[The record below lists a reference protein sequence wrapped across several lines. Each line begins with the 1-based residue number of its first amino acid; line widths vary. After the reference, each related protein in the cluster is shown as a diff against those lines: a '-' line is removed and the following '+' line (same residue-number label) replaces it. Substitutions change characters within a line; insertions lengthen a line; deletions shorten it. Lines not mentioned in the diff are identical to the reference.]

1 MADVPFLSDGTA
13 EGLGWA
19 LRVIE
24 GALAVACLVSVTL
37 WGRSA
42 RRLKRALGRIERT
55 LQRSGGDDEAA
66 DLSRA
71 AFRKEMHTTLLYVV
85 LALALAAGAVGG
97 ARWTAIP
104 LALCAVPLAMSIGYG
119 RNFIY
124 EAELAESRS
133 MLLRR
138 AEEAMDQADLAPRRW
153 AQRLAPSELPPVE
166 GFEIG
171 TVYEPG
177 TGSMAGD
184 FYDLYRTAP
193 NRLAAVI
200 GDVAGHGIEP
210 SITAFQ
216 VKYLLRAFLERYRD
230 PAQAVEELNKVM
242 FASGQPD
249 ELVSLCV
256 VVFDLEASTLRVCSA
271 GHPPAWLWH
280 EGEVRPLRSSGP
292 LLTLDPNGTFT
303 SREVSLDKGDLLL
316 LYTDGLTEARKGEV
330 LFGEERVAATLRR
343 EPGRDPAYL
352 CKALLEAARD
362 FSGTAL
368 GDDVAILAIK
378 RT

>member
-1 MADVPFLSDGTA
+1 VADPLLSAALVDR
-13 EGLGWA
+13 LGWGLRA
-19 LRVIE
+19 LDGVL
-24 GALAVACLVSVTL
+24 ALVCLVSVTL

-42 RRLKRALGRIERT
+42 QRLRRALGRIERT
-55 LQRSGGDDEAA
+55 LERSGGDEEAA

-71 AFRKEMHTTLLYVV
+71 AYRKELHTTVLYAV
-85 LALALAAGAVGG
+85 LAMALAAGAAGG
-97 ARWTAIP
+97 ARWTAVP
-104 LALCAVPLAMSIGYG
+104 LVLSAVPLAMSIGYG
-119 RNFIY
+119 RRFIV
-124 EAELAESRS
+124 EAELTEQRS
-133 MLLRR
+133 VLLRR
-138 AEEAMDQADLAPRRW
+138 AEEVMAQADLAPRRW
-153 AQRLAPSELPPVE
+153 AQRLAPSELPAIE

-193 NRLAAVI
+193 NRFAAVI

-230 PAQAVEELNKVM
+230 PGQAVEELNKVM

-256 VVFDLEASTLRVCSA
+256 VVFDLEALTLRVCSA

-280 EGEVRPLRSSGP
+280 DGEVRPLRASGP
-292 LLTLDPNGTFT
+292 LLTLDPNGTF
-303 SREVSLDKGDLLL
+303 SSKEVALEQGDLLL
-316 LYTDGLTEARKGEV
+316 LYTDGLTEARDGAL

-362 FSGTAL
+362 FSSTPL

>member
-1 MADVPFLSDGTA
+1 MAEPALLSQSLID
-13 EGLGWA
+13 GLGWG
-19 LRVIE
+19 LRIVE
-24 GALAVACLVSVTL
+24 GFLAVACLISVAI

-42 RRLKRALGRIERT
+42 RRLRRALGRIERS
-55 LQRSGGDDEAA
+55 LQRSGGDEEAA

-71 AFRKEMHTTLLYVV
+71 AFRKELHTTLLYAVV
-85 LALALAAGAVGG
+85 AAALGAGALGG
-97 ARWTAIP
+97 ARWTALP
-104 LALCAVPLAMSIGYG
+104 LVLCTIPLAMSIGYG

-138 AEEAMDQADLAPRRW
+138 AEEVMQQADLAPRRW
-153 AQRLAPSELPPVE
+153 AQRLAPSELPAVE
-166 GFEIG
+166 GFEVG

-177 TGSMAGD
+177 TGTMAGD

-193 NRLAAVI
+193 TRFAAII

-280 EGEVRPLRSSGP
+280 DGEVRPLRSSGP
-292 LLTLDPNGTFT
+292 LLTLDPNGTFS
-303 SREVSLDKGDLLL
+303 SREVALEAGDLLL
-316 LYTDGLTEARKGEV
+316 LYTDGLTEARNGEM

>member
-13 EGLGWA
+13 QGLGWA
-19 LRVIE
+19 LRALE
-24 GALAVACLVSVTL
+24 GALAVACLVSVAL

-42 RRLKRALGRIERT
+42 RRLQRALGRIERT
-55 LQRSGGDDEAA
+55 LQRSGGDGEAA

-104 LALCAVPLAMSIGYG
+104 LVLCAVPLAMSIGYG

-138 AEEAMDQADLAPRRW
+138 AEEVMEQADLAPRRW

-256 VVFDLEASTLRVCSA
+256 VVFDLAASTLRVCSA

-303 SREVSLDKGDLLL
+303 SREVSLQKGDLLL

>member
-1 MADVPFLSDGTA
+1 MDDPGLLSQTLL
-13 EGLGWA
+13 ERLGWGIRA
-19 LRVIE
+19 LE
-24 GALAVACLVSVTL
+24 GTLAVACLISVAI

-42 RRLKRALGRIERT
+42 RRLRRALGRIERT
-55 LQRSGGDDEAA
+55 LQRSGGDEEAA
-66 DLSRA
+66 NLARA
-71 AFRKEMHTTLLYVV
+71 AFRKEMHTTLLYAV
-85 LALALAAGAVGG
+85 LALALGAGAIGG
-97 ARWTAIP
+97 ARWTALP
-104 LALCAVPLAMSIGYG
+104 LVLCSVPLAMSIGYG

-138 AEEAMDQADLAPRRW
+138 AEEVMEQADLAPRRW
-153 AQRLAPSELPPVE
+153 AQRLAPSELPQVE
-166 GFEIG
+166 GFEVG

-193 NRLAAVI
+193 TRFAAI
-200 GDVAGHGIEP
+200 SGDVAGHGIEP

-242 FASGQPD
+242 FASGRPD

-292 LLTLDPNGTFT
+292 LLTLDPNGTFS
-303 SREVSLDKGDLLL
+303 SREVPLDPGDLLL
-316 LYTDGLTEARKGEV
+316 LYTDGLTEARNGEM

-368 GDDVAILAIK
+368 SDDVAILAVK
-378 RT
+378 RS

>member
-1 MADVPFLSDGTA
+1 MAEVLFLSERTA
-13 EGLGWA
+13 DELGWVLRA
-19 LRVIE
+19 LE
-24 GALAVACLVSVTL
+24 GSLALACLVSAIL

-42 RRLKRALGRIERT
+42 RRLQRALGRIERT

-85 LALALAAGAVGG
+85 LALALAAGALGG

-104 LALCAVPLAMSIGYG
+104 LALCAVPVAMSIGYG

-138 AEEAMDQADLAPRRW
+138 AEEVMQQADLAPRRW

-193 NRLAAVI
+193 NRFAAVI

-303 SREVSLDKGDLLL
+303 SREVSLEKGDLLL
-316 LYTDGLTEARKGEV
+316 LYTDGLTEARNGEA

>member
-1 MADVPFLSDGTA
+1 MLVSQSFVD
-13 EGLGWA
+13 GLGWG
-19 LRVIE
+19 LRAIE
-24 GALAVACLVSVTL
+24 GILAVACLISVAI

-42 RRLKRALGRIERT
+42 RRLRRALGRIERS
-55 LQRSGGDDEAA
+55 LQRSGGDEEAA

-71 AFRKEMHTTLLYVV
+71 AFRKEMHTTLLYAV
-85 LALALAAGAVGG
+85 LAAALGAGAVGG
-97 ARWTAIP
+97 ARWTALP
-104 LALCAVPLAMSIGYG
+104 LVLCTIPLAMSIGYG

-138 AEEAMDQADLAPRRW
+138 AEEVMQQADLAPRRW
-153 AQRLAPSELPPVE
+153 AQRLAPSELPAVE
-166 GFEIG
+166 GFEVG

-177 TGSMAGD
+177 TGTMAGD

-193 NRLAAVI
+193 SRFAAII

-280 EGEVRPLRSSGP
+280 DGEVRPLRSSGP
-292 LLTLDPNGTFT
+292 LLTLDPNGTF
-303 SREVSLDKGDLLL
+303 SSKEVALEEGDLLL
-316 LYTDGLTEARKGEV
+316 LYTDGLTEARNGEM

>member
-1 MADVPFLSDGTA
+1 M
-13 EGLGWA
+13 
-19 LRVIE
+19 
-24 GALAVACLVSVTL
+24 SV
-37 WGRSA
+37 R
-42 RRLKRALGRIERT
+42 
-55 LQRSGGDDEAA
+55 
-66 DLSRA
+66 
-71 AFRKEMHTTLLYVV
+71 
-85 LALALAAGAVGG
+85 
-97 ARWTAIP
+97 
-104 LALCAVPLAMSIGYG
+104 YG

-133 MLLRR
+133 ILLRR
-138 AEEAMDQADLAPRRW
+138 AEEVMQQADLAPRRW
-153 AQRLAPSELPPVE
+153 AQRLAPSDLPAVE

-193 NRLAAVI
+193 SRFAAVI

-256 VVFDLEASTLRVCSA
+256 VVFDLEASTIRVCSA

-280 EGEVRPLRSSGP
+280 DGEVRPLRSSGP
-292 LLTLDPNGTFT
+292 LLTLDPDGTF
-303 SREVSLDKGDLLL
+303 SSKEVELDEGDLLL
-316 LYTDGLTEARKGEV
+316 LYTDGLTEARNGQV

>member
-1 MADVPFLSDGTA
+1 MADLGLLSQSVVD
-13 EGLGWA
+13 GLGWGVRA
-19 LRVIE
+19 VE
-24 GALAVACLVSVTL
+24 GTLAVACLISVAI

-42 RRLKRALGRIERT
+42 RRLHRALGRIERT

-71 AFRKEMHTTLLYVV
+71 AYRKEMHTTVLYAVV
-85 LALALAAGAVGG
+85 ALALAAGAIGG

-104 LALCAVPLAMSIGYG
+104 LVLCAVPLAMSIGYG

-138 AEEAMDQADLAPRRW
+138 AEEVMEQADLAPRRW
-153 AQRLAPSELPPVE
+153 AQRLAPSDLPPVE

-193 NRLAAVI
+193 SRFAAII

-280 EGEVRPLRSSGP
+280 DGEVRPLRSSGP
-292 LLTLDPNGTFT
+292 LLTLDPNGTFS
-303 SREVSLDKGDLLL
+303 SREVDLDQGDLLL
-316 LYTDGLTEARKGEV
+316 LYTDGLTEARNGEM

-343 EPGRDPAYL
+343 EPGRDPTYL

>member
-19 LRVIE
+19 LRALE
-24 GALAVACLVSVTL
+24 GVLAVACLVSVTL

-71 AFRKEMHTTLLYVV
+71 AFRKEMHTTLLYAV
-85 LALALAAGAVGG
+85 LALALGAGAIGG

-119 RNFIY
+119 RNFVY

-138 AEEAMDQADLAPRRW
+138 AEEVMEQADLAPRRW
-153 AQRLAPSELPPVE
+153 AQRLAPSELPSVE

-256 VVFDLEASTLRVCSA
+256 VVFDLQASTLRVCSA

>member
-1 MADVPFLSDGTA
+1 VVDRFLPTELINGVGWGLRA
-13 EGLGWA
+13 LEG
-19 LRVIE
+19 V
-24 GALAVACLVSVTL
+24 LAVFCLISVTL

-42 RRLKRALGRIERT
+42 QRLRRALGRVERT
-55 LQRSGGDDEAA
+55 LEHTGGDDEAA
-66 DLSRA
+66 DLTRA
-71 AFRKEMHTTLLYVV
+71 AYRKELHTTVLYGV
-85 LALALAAGAVGG
+85 LALSLAAGAAAG

-104 LALCAVPLAMSIGYG
+104 LVLCAVPLAMSIGYG
-119 RNFIY
+119 RRFIV
-124 EAELAESRS
+124 EAELAEQRS

-138 AEEAMDQADLAPRRW
+138 AEEVMAQADLAPRRW
-153 AQRLAPSELPPVE
+153 AQRLAPSELPPIE

-193 NRLAAVI
+193 SRFAAVI

-216 VKYLLRAFLERYRD
+216 VKYLLRAFLARYRD
-230 PAQAVEELNKVM
+230 PGQAVEELNKVM

-280 EGEVRPLRSSGP
+280 DGEVRPLLASGP
-292 LLTLDPNGTFT
+292 LLTLDPDGTFS
-303 SREVSLDKGDLLL
+303 SREVALDQGDLLL
-316 LYTDGLTEARKGEV
+316 LYTDGLTEARHGEL

-343 EPGRDPAYL
+343 EPGRDPAFL

>member
-1 MADVPFLSDGTA
+1 VVDLAFLSDRTA
-13 EGLGWA
+13 DGLGWA
-19 LRVIE
+19 LRALE
-24 GALAVACLVSVTL
+24 GVLAIACLVSVAL

-42 RRLKRALGRIERT
+42 RRLNRALGRIQRT

-71 AFRKEMHTTLLYVV
+71 AFRKELHTTLLY
-85 LALALAAGAVGG
+85 LALALGLGAGAVGG
-97 ARWTAIP
+97 ARWTALP
-104 LALCAVPLAMSIGYG
+104 LLLCAVPLAMSIGYG

-138 AEEAMDQADLAPRRW
+138 AQEVMEQADLAPRRW

-193 NRLAAVI
+193 TRFAAVI

-249 ELVSLCV
+249 ELISLCV
-256 VVFDLEASTLRVCSA
+256 VVFDLEAATLRVCSA

-280 EGEVRPLRSSGP
+280 AGEVQPLRSSGP

-303 SREVSLDKGDLLL
+303 SKEVRLDQGDLLL
-316 LYTDGLTEARKGEV
+316 LYTDGLTEARRGGV

-362 FSGTAL
+362 FSGTEL

>member
-1 MADVPFLSDGTA
+1 MADAALLSQSLVD
-13 EGLGWA
+13 GLGWG
-19 LRVIE
+19 LRVVE
-24 GALAVACLVSVTL
+24 GVLAVACLISVAI

-42 RRLKRALGRIERT
+42 RRLRRALNRIERS
-55 LQRSGGDDEAA
+55 LQRSGGDEEAA

-71 AFRKEMHTTLLYVV
+71 AFRKELHTTLLYAVV
-85 LALALAAGAVGG
+85 AAALGAGAIGG
-97 ARWTAIP
+97 ARWTALP
-104 LALCAVPLAMSIGYG
+104 LVLCTIPLAMSIGYG

-124 EAELAESRS
+124 EAEVAESRS

-138 AEEAMDQADLAPRRW
+138 AEEVMQQADLAPRRW
-153 AQRLAPSELPPVE
+153 AQRLAPSELPAVE
-166 GFEIG
+166 GFEVG

-177 TGSMAGD
+177 TGTMAGD
-184 FYDLYRTAP
+184 FYDLYQTAP
-193 NRLAAVI
+193 TRFAAII

-242 FASGQPD
+242 FASGRPD

-280 EGEVRPLRSSGP
+280 DGEVRPLRSSGP
-292 LLTLDPNGTFT
+292 LLTLDPNGTFS
-303 SREVSLDKGDLLL
+303 SREVGLDEGDLLL
-316 LYTDGLTEARKGEV
+316 LYTDGLTEARNGEM

>member
-1 MADVPFLSDGTA
+1 MADPLLPLDSVEA
-13 EGLGWA
+13 LGWGLRA
-19 LRVIE
+19 LE
-24 GALAVACLVSVTL
+24 GVLSVVCLVSVTL

-42 RRLKRALGRIERT
+42 RRLRRALGRIERT
-55 LQRSGGDDEAA
+55 LQHSGGDDEAA

-71 AFRKEMHTTLLYVV
+71 AYRKELHTTVLYAV
-85 LALALAAGAVGG
+85 LALALGAGAVGG

-104 LALCAVPLAMSIGYG
+104 LLLCAVPLAMSIGYG
-119 RNFIY
+119 RRFII
-124 EAELAESRS
+124 EAELAEQRS

-138 AEEAMDQADLAPRRW
+138 AEEVMQQADLAPRRW
-153 AQRLAPSELPPVE
+153 AQRLAPSELPAVE

-193 NRLAAVI
+193 TRFAAVI

-256 VVFDLEASTLRVCSA
+256 VVFDLESSTLRVCSA

-280 EGEVRPLRSSGP
+280 DGEVRPLRASGP
-292 LLTLDPNGTFT
+292 LLTLDPNGAFF
-303 SREVSLDKGDLLL
+303 SKEVDLDQGDLLL
-316 LYTDGLTEARKGEV
+316 LYTDGLTEARHGEQ

-378 RT
+378 RV

>member
-1 MADVPFLSDGTA
+1 VADRFLSADVVNGVGWGLRA
-13 EGLGWA
+13 VEG
-19 LRVIE
+19 V
-24 GALAVACLVSVTL
+24 LAVFCLVSVTL

-42 RRLKRALGRIERT
+42 QRLRRALGRIERT
-55 LQRSGGDDEAA
+55 LEHSGGDVEAA
-66 DLSRA
+66 DLTRA
-71 AFRKEMHTTLLYVV
+71 AYRKELHTTVLYGV
-85 LALALAAGAVGG
+85 LALSLAAGAVAG

-104 LALCAVPLAMSIGYG
+104 LVLCAVPLAM
-119 RNFIY
+119 
-124 EAELAESRS
+124 E
-133 MLLRR
+133 
-138 AEEAMDQADLAPRRW
+138 QADLAPRRW
-153 AQRLAPSELPPVE
+153 AQRLAPSELPAIE

-193 NRLAAVI
+193 SRFAAVI

-230 PAQAVEELNKVM
+230 PGQACEELNKVM

-280 EGEVRPLRSSGP
+280 DGEVRPLVASGP
-292 LLTLDPNGTFT
+292 LLSLDPNGTF
-303 SREVSLDKGDLLL
+303 SSKEVALDEGDLLL
-316 LYTDGLTEARKGEV
+316 LYTDGLTEARHGEL

-352 CKALLEAARD
+352 CKVLLEAARD

>member
-1 MADVPFLSDGTA
+1 MAEVPFLSDGTA
-13 EGLGWA
+13 QGLGWA
-19 LRVIE
+19 LRALE
-24 GALAVACLVSVTL
+24 GVLAVACLVSVTL

-42 RRLKRALGRIERT
+42 RRLQRALGRIERT

-85 LALALAAGAVGG
+85 LALALAAGAIGG

-104 LALCAVPLAMSIGYG
+104 LVLCSVPLAMSIGYG

-138 AEEAMDQADLAPRRW
+138 AQEVMQQADLAPRRW

-193 NRLAAVI
+193 TRLAAVI

-271 GHPPAWLWH
+271 GHPPVWLWH
-280 EGEVRPLRSSGP
+280 DGEVRPLRSSGP

-303 SREVSLDKGDLLL
+303 SREVSLEKGDLLL

-352 CKALLEAARD
+352 CKVLLEAARD